1 MRAAWFACSARLL
14 AVEVGPPDAGGL
26 QRGRRLRVN
35 VLDHVAG
42 AKDAE
47 GIAVVIDVFRA
58 FSVAAYAFS
67 RGAATVIPIANVDD
81 ARRLKHEHPDWLLIG
96 ERHARPL
103 PGFDCG
109 NSPSDLEKLEVNGR
123 TIIHT
128 THAGTQGLTAVP
140 VAVET
145 LTGALVNA
153 GAIVRY
159 LQSKQPD
166 VVTLVR
172 MGHEARENC
181 AEDDL
186 CAELLRSRLLGEPMP
201 VAGVRE
207 LLRKAPSAHKFF
219 DPACDWA
226 PERDFD
232 LCTRV
237 DEFDFVLR
245 RDASATPPCLRK
257 IDVPKAEPSFESRP

>member
-1 MRAAWFACSARLL
+1 
-14 AVEVGPPDAGGL
+14 L
-26 QRGRRLRVN
+26 QITV
-35 VLDHVAG
+35 VDHVSG
-42 AKDAE
+42 AQSAQ
-47 GIAVVIDVFRA
+47 GVAVVIDVFRA

-67 RGAATVIPIANVDD
+67 RGAATVIPVAEVDY
-81 ARRLKHEHPDWLLIG
+81 ARELKRQHPDWLLIG

-109 NSPSDLEKLEVNGR
+109 NSPSDLEKLDVAGR

-128 THAGTQGLTAVP
+128 THAGTQGFTSVP
-140 VAVET
+140 AAVET

-159 LQSKQPD
+159 IQALQPET
-166 VVTLVR
+166 VTLVR

-181 AEDDL
+181 DEDDL
-186 CAELLRSRLLGEPMP
+186 CAELLRSRLLGEPLSVSRGMT
-201 VAGVRE
+201 AAALLESHSLSARGIRE
-207 LLRKAPSAHKFF
+207 QLRKASSAVKFF

-237 DEFDFVLR
+237 DEFDFVLQ
-245 RDASATPPCLRK
+245 RDTGVSPPRLRK
-257 IDVPKAEPSFESRP
+257 IDVPRPPMETP

>member
-1 MRAAWFACSARLL
+1 MQ
-14 AVEVGPPDAGGL
+14 VQV
-26 QRGRRLRVN
+26 V
-35 VLDHVAG
+35 DHVAG
-42 AKDAE
+42 AQAAQ

-67 RGAATVIPIANVDD
+67 RGAATVIPVAEVEY
-81 ARRLKHEHPDWLLIG
+81 ARELKRQHPDWLLIG

-109 NSPSDLEKLEVNGR
+109 NSPSDLAKLDVAGR
-123 TIIHT
+123 TLIHT
-128 THAGTQGLTAVP
+128 THAGTQGLTNVP
-140 VAVET
+140 ASVET

-159 LQSKQPD
+159 LQARQPE

-172 MGHEARENC
+172 MGHEARENSD
-181 AEDDL
+181 EDDL
-186 CAELLRSRLLGEPMP
+186 CAELLRSRLVGEPM
-201 VAGVRE
+201 AASGIRE
-207 LLRKAPSAHKFF
+207 RLRGASSARKFF

-226 PERDFD
+226 PEGDFD

-245 RDASATPPCLRK
+245 LEVGVSPRSLRK
-257 IDVPKAEPSFESRP
+257 IDVPRTV

>member
-1 MRAAWFACSARLL
+1 MQ
-14 AVEVGPPDAGGL
+14 V
-26 QRGRRLRVN
+26 RV
-35 VLDHVAG
+35 VDHVAG
-42 AKDAE
+42 ARGAQ
-47 GIAVVIDVFRA
+47 GVAVVIDVFRA

-67 RGAATVIPIANVDD
+67 RGAATVIPVASVED
-81 ARRLKHEHPDWLLIG
+81 ARELKRQHPDWLLIG

-109 NSPSDLEKLEVNGR
+109 NSPTDLEKLDVAGR

-140 VAVET
+140 DSVET

-159 LQSKQPD
+159 LQARQPEI
-166 VVTLVR
+166 VTLVR
-172 MGHEARENC
+172 MGHEARENSD
-181 AEDDL
+181 EDDL
-186 CAELLRSRLLGEPMP
+186 CAELLRSRLVGEPMSGLSDSEP
-201 VAGVRE
+201 VSGIRE
-207 LLRKAPSAHKFF
+207 RLRQASSARKFF

-226 PERDFD
+226 PERDFE

-237 DEFDFVLR
+237 DQFDFVLR
-245 RDASATPPCLRK
+245 VRQPAAGWPKRLER
-257 IDVPKAEPSFESRP
+257 IDVPKARA

>member
-1 MRAAWFACSARLL
+1 
-14 AVEVGPPDAGGL
+14 L
-26 QRGRRLRVN
+26 QVK
-35 VLDHVAG
+35 VHDHVAG
-42 AKDAE
+42 AQSAL
-47 GIAVVIDVFRA
+47 GVAVVIDVFRA

-67 RGAATVIPIANVDD
+67 RGAATVIPVASVDD
-81 ARRLKHEHPDWLLIG
+81 ARQLKNTHPDWLLIG
-96 ERHARPL
+96 ERHAKPL

-109 NSPSDLEKLEVNGR
+109 NSPSDLEKLEVAGR

-140 VAVET
+140 SSVET
-145 LTGALVNA
+145 ITGALVNA

-159 LQSKQPD
+159 LQALQPEI
-166 VVTLVR
+166 VTIVR
-172 MGHEARENC
+172 MGHEARENSD
-181 AEDDL
+181 EDDI

-201 VAGVRE
+201 VAGIRDR
-207 LLRKAPSAHKFF
+207 LRKAASAEKFF

-237 DEFDFVLR
+237 DEFDFVLQLDR
-245 RDASATPPCLRK
+245 SVSPPRLRK
-257 IDVPKAEPSFESRP
+257 IDVPKAESRP

>member
-1 MRAAWFACSARLL
+1 MR
-14 AVEVGPPDAGGL
+14 VTV
-26 QRGRRLRVN
+26 V
-35 VLDHVAG
+35 DHVAG
-42 AKDAE
+42 AQSAQ
-47 GIAVVIDVFRA
+47 GVAVVIDVFRA

-67 RGAATVIPIANVDD
+67 RGAATVIPVAAVED
-81 ARRLKHEHPDWLLIG
+81 ARELKRQHPDWLLIG

-109 NSPSDLEKLEVNGR
+109 NSPADLEKLDVAGR
-123 TIIHT
+123 TIVHT
-128 THAGTQGLTAVP
+128 THAGTQGLTNARQADEV
-140 VAVET
+140 

-153 GAIVRY
+153 GAIIRY
-159 LQSKQPD
+159 IQARQPSI
-166 VVTLVR
+166 VTLVR

-181 AEDDL
+181 DEDDL

-201 VAGVRE
+201 VAGIRE
-207 LLRKAPSAHKFF
+207 RLRKASSAEKFF

-237 DEFDFVLR
+237 DEFDFVLQL
-245 RDASATPPCLRK
+245 DAGASPPRLRK
-257 IDVPKAEPSFESRP
+257 IDVPPVPIKTA